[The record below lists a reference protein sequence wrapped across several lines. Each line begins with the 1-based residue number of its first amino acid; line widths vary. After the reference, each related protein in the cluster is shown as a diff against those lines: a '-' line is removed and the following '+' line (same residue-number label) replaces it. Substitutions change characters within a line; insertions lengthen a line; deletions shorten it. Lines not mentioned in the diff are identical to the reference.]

1 MRDFEEPKPAE
12 PAFTPPRNYAEAA
25 MAAWGRGG
33 TALAPVRCERCEP
46 PEHCRECAAGIE
58 ERALLN
64 GAAVIVLACLALI
77 AAPAAAQ
84 TDVDRLMRTAASECG
99 IDCADDEIAA
109 LHLVIASTAEREGVR
124 YRTAWRLLSPRLA
137 AGTVSRAWVAHID
150 HRCEEPSGWPTHV
163 YERDGDVMRLVPHA
177 PWSAYRGRCEDLVR
191 RVRLV
196 LDGATAH
203 RCAAT
208 PRSWGSEMDAARS
221 VPGRRFVVVDCG
233 ETANVFGEWLPLD
246 VE

>member
-1 MRDFEEPKPAE
+1 MRDMEVTQPAE
-12 PAFTPPRNYAEAA
+12 PAWTREEIAAQPHLCGCGDYSETPVCVNCDMMRGPRQ
-25 MAAWGRGG
+25 RCIG
-33 TALAPVRCERCEP
+33 TLERL
-46 PEHCRECAAGIE
+46 
-58 ERALLN
+58 ALL
-64 GAAVIVLACLALI
+64 GRIAALLALLI

-84 TDVDRLMRTAASECG
+84 TDVDRLLRTTWSECG
-99 IDCADDEIAA
+99 IDCTDDEIAA

-124 YRTAWRLLSPRLA
+124 YATAWRLLSPRLA

-150 HRCEEPSGWPTHV
+150 HRCEEPEGWPTHV
-163 YERDGDVMRLVPHA
+163 YERDGDVMRRVRHA

-196 LDGATAH
+196 IYGAIAH

-233 ETANVFGEWLPLD
+233 ETANVFGEWLAVD
-246 VE
+246 EE